1 MEIENNSSMVIYY
14 AMPIPQ
20 CCQCFF
26 PITSKLFSKMTPKIF
41 LSGGSAVM
49 TNLVQG
55 LSVELATGMIAAVV
69 GMYTFYTVPSYRLY
83 VSSFLKISV

>member
-1 MEIENNSSMVIYY
+1 METENNSSMVIYY

-20 CCQCFF
+20 CFF
-26 PITSKLFSKMTPKIF
+26 SNHVSIISKMTHKIF